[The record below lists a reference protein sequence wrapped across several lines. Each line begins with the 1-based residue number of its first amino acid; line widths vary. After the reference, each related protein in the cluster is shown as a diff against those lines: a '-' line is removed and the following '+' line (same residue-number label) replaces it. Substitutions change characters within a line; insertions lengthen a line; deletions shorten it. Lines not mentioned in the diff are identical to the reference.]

1 MKNKYFSLD
10 DTLWT
15 ITEKYPETIPV
26 FVSQGFNQMGDSTKR
41 KAFGGAVSLKTALTL
56 KMLNIETF
64 SSALVELI
72 EQERNLADASLKTA
86 PGKKSQ
92 DALRVEGLLP
102 CPIRIPLMEQME
114 NFAAKYKTTYN
125 QDIQYDL
132 KAASMGLDWLK
143 ELVIKEEDPE
153 KLPDIFISAG
163 FDLFFE
169 KDLMGKFQRKDV
181 FSDSTGFEKLNPLFD
196 NDQISL
202 KDPAGHYS
210 MIGVVPA
217 IFLVNTEELQGR
229 SIPKTWKDILEP
241 EFEKSISLP
250 IGDFDL
256 FNAILLHLYKNYG
269 EESIDKL
276 GRSLMQSMHPSQMV
290 KSDRKK
296 SEKPVVTIMP
306 YFFTKMVKE
315 GGPMTAIWP
324 QDGAIISPIFMLTKK
339 SKIDKL
345 QPIIDFFASREVGE
359 ILAHKGLFPSIHPEV
374 DNRIPEE
381 NRFMWLGWDYIYNHD
396 IGELIDTCSSIFND
410 AVKEN
415 KELKN

>member
-1 MKNKYFSLD
+1 MKNKYFSSD

-26 FVSQGFNQMGDSTKR
+26 FVSQGFSQMGDSAKR
-41 KAFGGAVSLKTALTL
+41 KAFGVAVSLKTALAL
-56 KMLNIETF
+56 KKLNIDTF
-64 SSALVELI
+64 SSALVERI
-72 EQERNLADASLKTA
+72 EQEQDIADASLKTET
-86 PGKKSQ
+86 GKKNR

-102 CPIRIPLMEQME
+102 CPVRIPLTEQLE
-114 NFAAKYKTTYN
+114 NFVAKYKETYN
-125 QDIQYDL
+125 QDVQHDL

-143 ELVIKEEDPE
+143 KLVINEEDPG

-169 KDLMGKFQRKDV
+169 KELMGKFKQKNV
-181 FSDSTGFEKLNPLFD
+181 FCDSTGFETLNPLFD
-196 NDQISL
+196 NDRVRL

-217 IFLVNTEELQGR
+217 IFLVNTEELKGR
-229 SIPKTWKDILEP
+229 SIPETWQDILKP

-256 FNAILLHLYKNYG
+256 FNAILLNLYKNYG
-269 EESIDKL
+269 EASIHKL
-276 GRSLMQSMHPSQMV
+276 GTSLMQSMHPSQMV

-315 GGPMTAIWP
+315 SGAMTAVWP

-359 ILAHKGLFPSIHPEV
+359 ILAHKGLFPSTHPEV
-374 DNRIPEE
+374 DNRLPAE

-396 IGELIDTCSSIFND
+396 IGQLIDTCDSIFN
-410 AVKEN
+410 AAANEN